1 MQVVAKI
8 EYMSIPETPSRSPCV
23 FSNVL
28 DIVGDRWT
36 LLFIRDL
43 MFFGKHEYKEFLNS
57 PESIATNILAARLQ
71 KLTLAGIID
80 EIPHPEN
87 RSRKLYYLTDR
98 GKDLLPLLIEMAKW
112 GEKHLP
118 EVEIMRPLFEV
129 IRRDATAFQRKILK
143 DLRGWEKT
151 YLIS

>member
-1 MQVVAKI
+1 
-8 EYMSIPETPSRSPCV
+8 MSIPETPSRSPCV

-36 LLFIRDL
+36 LLVIRDL